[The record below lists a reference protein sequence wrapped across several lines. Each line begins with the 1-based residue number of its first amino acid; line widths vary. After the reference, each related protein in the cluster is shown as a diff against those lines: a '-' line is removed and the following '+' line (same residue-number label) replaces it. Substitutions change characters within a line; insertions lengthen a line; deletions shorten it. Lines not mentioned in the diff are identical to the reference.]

1 MTNIDILLRT
11 LVIKKSSDLHFQAGS
26 PPIFRVNGELSFSDL
41 GALSDKDIEK
51 YLFSIMSKGQKEEF
65 EKNHHADFS
74 YSVPGIARFRV
85 NVYQQRGCIGAV
97 MRCIPF
103 DIPKLEEMGFPPII
117 KELASKPNGLVLVT
131 GPTGCGKSTTL
142 AAIIGYINSN
152 LKGHIITIED
162 PLEFLH
168 QNKLCEINQ
177 REVGL
182 DTDSF
187 ATALRDALREDPNVI
202 LVGELRDLDTIS
214 NAITAAETGH
224 LVFATLHTN
233 DATQTVD
240 RMIDVFPSHQQ
251 PQIRTQLASTL
262 RAVIAQ
268 KLLRKKDGSGRVA
281 AFEIMVANP
290 AIRHL
295 IKDGNTHQIYSTIQ
309 TGSQEGMQTLE
320 QSLKNLCQNG
330 VISAE
335 EAAHKA
341 NDLKSFELVN
351 KMGGGYGEDLNRR

>member
-41 GALSDKDIEK
+41 APLSSNDIEK
-51 YLFSIMSKGQKEEF
+51 YIYSIMTKQQRDEF
-65 EKNHHADFS
+65 SRSHRFDFS

-85 NVYQQRGCIGAV
+85 NVYQQRGCVGAV

-103 DIPKLEEMGFPPII
+103 EIPTMEELGLPLVI
-117 KELASKPNGLVLVT
+117 KELATKPNGLILVT
-131 GPTGCGKSTTL
+131 GPTGSGKSSTL
-142 AAIIGYINSN
+142 AAIIGYINN
-152 LKGHIITIED
+152 NIKGHIITIED
-162 PLEFLH
+162 PLEFVH

-177 REVGL
+177 REVGI

-187 ATALRDALREDPNVI
+187 SSALRDTLREDPNVI
-202 LVGELRDLDTIS
+202 LVGEMRDLETIS

-233 DATQTVD
+233 DAVQTVD
-240 RMIDVFPSHQQ
+240 RMVDVFPSHQQ

-268 KLLRKKDGSGRVA
+268 QLLRKKDGSGRVA
-281 AFEIMVANP
+281 AFEVMIANS
-290 AIRHL
+290 AIKHL
-295 IKDGNTHQIYSTIQ
+295 IKEGHTNQISTAIQ
-309 TGSQEGMQTLE
+309 TGRQEGMQSLE
-320 QSLKNLCQNG
+320 QSLKKLCQDG
-330 VISAE
+330 IISAE
-335 EAAHKA
+335 EAMHKA
-341 NDLKSFELVN
+341 NDPKAFEMALKS
-351 KMGGGYGEDLNRR
+351 

>member
-41 GALSDKDIEK
+41 SPLSSKDIEK
-51 YLFSIMSKGQKEEF
+51 YLFSIMTKEQKEEF
-65 EKNHHADFS
+65 DKSHHFDFS

-85 NVYQQRGCIGAV
+85 NVYQQRGCAGAV

-103 DIPKLEEMGFPPII
+103 EIPTMDELGLPPVV
-117 KELASKPNGLVLVT
+117 KELATKPNGLILVT
-131 GPTGCGKSTTL
+131 GPTGSGKSSTL
-142 AAIIGYINSN
+142 AAIIGYINNSI
-152 LKGHIITIED
+152 KGHIVTIED
-162 PLEFLH
+162 PLEFIH

-177 REVGL
+177 REVGI

-187 ATALRDALREDPNVI
+187 AAALRDVLREDPNVI
-202 LVGELRDLDTIS
+202 LVGEMRDLETIS

-233 DATQTVD
+233 DAVQTVD

-268 KLLRKKDGSGRVA
+268 KLLRKKDGSGRIA
-281 AFEIMVANP
+281 AFEIMVANS
-290 AIRHL
+290 AIKHL
-295 IKDGNTHQIYSTIQ
+295 IKEGHTNQIYTAIQ
-309 TGSQEGMQTLE
+309 TGRQEGMQAME
-320 QSLKNLCQNG
+320 QSLKNLCQAG

-335 EAAHKA
+335 EATHNA
-341 NDLKSFELVN
+341 NDPKAFELALKS
-351 KMGGGYGEDLNRR
+351 

>member
-41 GALSDKDIEK
+41 SPLSSKDIEK
-51 YLFSIMSKGQKEEF
+51 YIYSIVTKEQKEAF
-65 EKNHHADFS
+65 EKNHHLDFS

-85 NVYQQRGCIGAV
+85 NVYRQRGCIGAV

-103 DIPKLEEMGFPPII
+103 EIPTMEELGLPPIV
-117 KELASKPNGLVLVT
+117 KELSTKPNGLILVT
-131 GPTGCGKSTTL
+131 GPTGSGKSSTL

-152 LKGHIITIED
+152 IKGHIITIED
-162 PLEFLH
+162 PLEFIH
-168 QNKLCEINQ
+168 ENKLCEINQ
-177 REVGL
+177 REVGI

-187 ATALRDALREDPNVI
+187 SFALRDTLREDPNVI
-202 LVGELRDLDTIS
+202 LVGEMRDLDTIS

-224 LVFATLHTN
+224 LVFSTLHTN
-233 DATQTVD
+233 DAVQTVD

-268 KLLRKKDGSGRVA
+268 KLLRKKDGSGRIA
-281 AFEIMVANP
+281 AFEIMVANS
-290 AIRHL
+290 AIKHL
-295 IKDGNTHQIYSTIQ
+295 IKEGHTNQIYTAIQ
-309 TGSQEGMQTLE
+309 TGRQEGMQAME
-320 QSLKNLCQNG
+320 QSLKSFCQSG
-330 VISAE
+330 VISVE
-335 EAAHKA
+335 EATRQA
-341 NDLKSFELVN
+341 NDPKAFELALKS
-351 KMGGGYGEDLNRR
+351 

>member
-41 GALSDKDIEK
+41 PALSSGDIEK
-51 YLFSIMSKGQKEEF
+51 YIYSIMTRQQREEF
-65 EKNHHADFS
+65 VKAHRFDFS

-85 NVYQQRGCIGAV
+85 NVYQQRGCVGAV

-103 DIPKLEEMGFPPII
+103 EIPTIEELGLPPVI
-117 KELASKPNGLVLVT
+117 KELAVKPNGLILVT
-131 GPTGCGKSTTL
+131 GPTGSGKSSTL
-142 AAIIGYINSN
+142 AAIIGYINN
-152 LKGHIITIED
+152 NIKGHIITIED
-162 PLEFLH
+162 PLEFVH

-177 REVGL
+177 REVGI

-187 ATALRDALREDPNVI
+187 SSALRDALREDPNVI

-233 DATQTVD
+233 DAVQTVD
-240 RMIDVFPSHQQ
+240 RMVDVFPSHQQ

-268 KLLRKKDGSGRVA
+268 QLLRKKDGSGRIA
-281 AFEIMVANP
+281 AFEIMIANP
-290 AIRHL
+290 AIKHL
-295 IKDGNTHQIYSTIQ
+295 IKEGHTNQISTAIQ
-309 TGSQEGMQTLE
+309 TGRQEGMQLLE
-320 QSLKNLCQNG
+320 QSLKKLCQDG

-335 EAAHKA
+335 EAARKA
-341 NDLKSFELVN
+341 NDPKAFEMALKSQA
-351 KMGGGYGEDLNRR
+351 GGF

>member
-41 GALSDKDIEK
+41 TPLSSSDIEK
-51 YLFSIMSKGQKEEF
+51 YIYSIMTKQQRDEF
-65 EKNHHADFS
+65 SRSHRFDFS

-85 NVYQQRGCIGAV
+85 NVYQQRGCVGAV

-103 DIPKLEEMGFPPII
+103 EIPTMEELGLPLVI
-117 KELASKPNGLVLVT
+117 KELAIKPNGLILVT
-131 GPTGCGKSTTL
+131 GPTGSGKSSTL
-142 AAIIGYINSN
+142 AAIIGYINN
-152 LKGHIITIED
+152 NIKGHIITIED
-162 PLEFLH
+162 PLEFVH

-177 REVGL
+177 REVGI

-187 ATALRDALREDPNVI
+187 SSALRDTLREDPNVI
-202 LVGELRDLDTIS
+202 LVGEMRDLETIS

-233 DATQTVD
+233 DAVQTVD
-240 RMIDVFPSHQQ
+240 RMVDVFPSHQQ

-268 KLLRKKDGSGRVA
+268 QLLRKKDGSGRVA
-281 AFEIMVANP
+281 AFEVMIANS
-290 AIRHL
+290 AIKHL
-295 IKDGNTHQIYSTIQ
+295 IKEGHTNQISTAIQ
-309 TGSQEGMQTLE
+309 TGRQEGMQSLE
-320 QSLKNLCQNG
+320 QSLKKLCQDG
-330 VISAE
+330 IISPE
-335 EAAHKA
+335 EAMHKA
-341 NDLKSFELVN
+341 NDPKAFEMALKS
-351 KMGGGYGEDLNRR
+351 

>member
-26 PPIFRVNGELSFSDL
+26 PPIFRVNGELAFSDL
-41 GALSDKDIEK
+41 SPLSSKDIEK
-51 YLFSIMSKGQKEEF
+51 YIYSIMTKEQKEEF
-65 EKNHHADFS
+65 DRKHRFDFS

-103 DIPKLEEMGFPPII
+103 EVPTMEELSLPPII
-117 KELASKPNGLVLVT
+117 KELAAKPNGLILVT
-131 GPTGCGKSTTL
+131 GPTGSGKSTTL

-152 LKGHIITIED
+152 IKGHIITIED
-162 PLEFLH
+162 PLEFIH
-168 QNKLCEINQ
+168 QNKLCEVNQ

-187 ATALRDALREDPNVI
+187 ANALRDTLREDPDVI
-202 LVGELRDLDTIS
+202 LVGEMRDLETIS

-233 DATQTVD
+233 DAAQTVD
-240 RMIDVFPSHQQ
+240 RMIDVFPPHQQ
-251 PQIRTQLASTL
+251 PQVRTQLASTL

-268 KLLRKKDGSGRVA
+268 KLLRKKDSSGRIA
-281 AFEIMVANP
+281 AFEIMIVNS
-290 AIRHL
+290 AIKHL
-295 IKDGNTHQIYSTIQ
+295 IKEGNTQQIYSSIQ
-309 TGSQEGMQTLE
+309 TGRQEGMQSME
-320 QSLKNLCQNG
+320 ESLKNLCQNG
-330 VISAE
+330 SISVE
-335 EAAHKA
+335 EAMRKA
-341 NDLKSFELVN
+341 NDLKTFELVL
-351 KMGGGYGEDLNRR
+351 KS

>member
-26 PPIFRVNGELSFSDL
+26 PPIFRVNGELLFSDL
-41 GALSDKDIEK
+41 EPLSSKDIEK
-51 YLFSIMSKGQKEEF
+51 YLYSIMTKEQKDEF
-65 EKNHHADFS
+65 TKSHRFDFS

-85 NVYQQRGCIGAV
+85 NVYQQRGCVGAV
-97 MRCIPF
+97 MRCVPFEIPTM
-103 DIPKLEEMGFPPII
+103 EELNLPPII
-117 KELASKPNGLVLVT
+117 KELANKPNGLILVT
-131 GPTGCGKSTTL
+131 GPTGSGKSTTL

-152 LKGHIITIED
+152 IKGHIITIED
-162 PLEFLH
+162 PLEFVH

-177 REVGL
+177 REVGI

-187 ATALRDALREDPNVI
+187 SAALRDALREDPNVI
-202 LVGELRDLDTIS
+202 LVGEMRDLETIS

-251 PQIRTQLASTL
+251 PQIRTQLASSL

-268 KLLRKKDGSGRVA
+268 QLLRKKDGSGRVA
-281 AFEIMVANP
+281 AFEIMVANS
-290 AIRHL
+290 AIKHL
-295 IKDGNTHQIYSTIQ
+295 IKDGNTHQIASSIQ
-309 TGSQEGMQTLE
+309 TGRQDGMQTLE
-320 QSLKNLCQNG
+320 QSLKSLCQSG
-330 VISAE
+330 IISVE
-335 EAAHKA
+335 EATRRA
-341 NDLKSFELVN
+341 NDPKSFEMTL
-351 KMGGGYGEDLNRR
+351 RA

>member
-41 GALSDKDIEK
+41 SPLSAKDIEK
-51 YLFSIMSKGQKEEF
+51 YIYAIMTKEQREEF
-65 EKNHHADFS
+65 ERSHHSDFS

-103 DIPKLEEMGFPPII
+103 AIPTLEELGLPPII
-117 KELASKPNGLVLVT
+117 KELATKPNGLILVT
-131 GPTGCGKSTTL
+131 GPTGSGKSSTL
-142 AAIIGYINSN
+142 AAIIGYINN
-152 LKGHIITIED
+152 NIKGHIITIED
-162 PLEFLH
+162 PLEFMH

-177 REVGL
+177 REVGI

-187 ATALRDALREDPNVI
+187 ATALRDTLREDPNVI
-202 LVGELRDLDTIS
+202 LVGEMRDLETIS

-240 RMIDVFPSHQQ
+240 RVIDVFPSHQQ
-251 PQIRTQLASTL
+251 PQIRTQLASAL

-268 KLLRKKDGSGRVA
+268 ALLRKKDGSGRLA
-281 AFEIMVANP
+281 AFEVMIVNS

-295 IKDGNTHQIYSTIQ
+295 IKEGNTHQIYSAIQ
-309 TGSQEGMQTLE
+309 TGRQDGMQTLE
-320 QSLKNLCQNG
+320 QSLKDFCQAG
-330 VISAE
+330 LISLE
-335 EAAHKA
+335 EAKGKA
-341 NDLKSFELVN
+341 NDLKSF
-351 KMGGGYGEDLNRR
+351 DLAFKG

>member
-41 GALSDKDIEK
+41 TPLSSSDIEK
-51 YLFSIMSKGQKEEF
+51 YIYSIMTKQQRDEF
-65 EKNHHADFS
+65 SRSHRFDFS

-85 NVYQQRGCIGAV
+85 NVYQQRGCVGAV

-103 DIPKLEEMGFPPII
+103 EIPTMEELGLPLVI
-117 KELASKPNGLVLVT
+117 KELAIKPNGLILVT
-131 GPTGCGKSTTL
+131 GPTGSGKSSTL
-142 AAIIGYINSN
+142 AAIIGYINN
-152 LKGHIITIED
+152 NIKGHIITIED
-162 PLEFLH
+162 PLEFVH

-177 REVGL
+177 REVGI

-187 ATALRDALREDPNVI
+187 SSALRDTLREDPNVI
-202 LVGELRDLDTIS
+202 LVGEMRDLETIS

-233 DATQTVD
+233 DAVQTVD
-240 RMIDVFPSHQQ
+240 RMVDVFPSHQQ

-268 KLLRKKDGSGRVA
+268 QLLRKKDGSGRVA
-281 AFEIMVANP
+281 AFEVMIANS
-290 AIRHL
+290 AIKHL
-295 IKDGNTHQIYSTIQ
+295 IKEGHTNQISTAIQ
-309 TGSQEGMQTLE
+309 TGRQEGMQSLE
-320 QSLKNLCQNG
+320 QSLKKLCQDG
-330 VISAE
+330 IISAE
-335 EAAHKA
+335 EAMHKA
-341 NDLKSFELVN
+341 NDPKAFEMALKS
-351 KMGGGYGEDLNRR
+351 

>member
-41 GALSDKDIEK
+41 SPLSSKEIEK
-51 YLFSIMSKGQKEEF
+51 YVYSIMTKEQKEEF
-65 EKNHHADFS
+65 NKSHRFDFS

-85 NVYQQRGCIGAV
+85 NVYQQRGCVGAV

-103 DIPKLEEMGFPPII
+103 EIPTVEELGLPPVI
-117 KELASKPNGLVLVT
+117 KELATKPNGLILVT
-131 GPTGCGKSTTL
+131 GPTGSGKSTTL
-142 AAIIGYINSN
+142 AAIIGYINN
-152 LKGHIITIED
+152 NIKGHIITIED

-177 REVGL
+177 REVGI

-187 ATALRDALREDPNVI
+187 AAALRDTLREDPNVI
-202 LVGELRDLDTIS
+202 LVGEMRDLETIS

-233 DATQTVD
+233 DAAQTVD
-240 RMIDVFPSHQQ
+240 RMIDVFPPHQQ

-268 KLLRKKDGSGRVA
+268 KLLRKKDGSGRIA
-281 AFEIMVANP
+281 AFEIMIVNS
-290 AIRHL
+290 AIKHL
-295 IKDGNTHQIYSTIQ
+295 IKEGSTSQIYSAIQ
-309 TGSQEGMQTLE
+309 TGRQEGMQNLE
-320 QSLKNLCQNG
+320 QTLKNLCQDG
-330 VISAE
+330 LISVE
-335 EAAHKA
+335 EAMRKA
-341 NDLKSFELVN
+341 NDPKALELVLKS
-351 KMGGGYGEDLNRR
+351 

>member
-11 LVIKKSSDLHFQAGS
+11 LVIKKSSDLHFQADS

-41 GALSDKDIEK
+41 TPLSSKDIEK
-51 YLFSIMSKGQKEEF
+51 YIFSIMTKEQKEAF
-65 EKNHHADFS
+65 ERDHHFDFS

-103 DIPKLEEMGFPPII
+103 EIPTLEELALPPII
-117 KELASKPNGLVLVT
+117 KELATKPNGLILVT
-131 GPTGCGKSTTL
+131 GPTGSGKSTTL
-142 AAIIGYINSN
+142 AAIIGYINN
-152 LKGHIITIED
+152 NIKGHIITIED
-162 PLEFLH
+162 PLEFVH

-182 DTDSF
+182 DTASF
-187 ATALRDALREDPNVI
+187 ATALRDTLREDPNVI
-202 LVGELRDLDTIS
+202 LVGEMRDLETIS

-251 PQIRTQLASTL
+251 PQIRTQLASSL

-268 KLLRKKDGSGRVA
+268 KLLRKKDGSGRIA
-281 AFEIMVANP
+281 AFEIMVANS
-290 AIRHL
+290 AIKHL
-295 IKDGNTHQIYSTIQ
+295 IKEGNTHQIYSSIQ
-309 TGSQEGMQTLE
+309 TGRQEGMQTLE
-320 QSLKNLCQNG
+320 QSLKNLYQAG
-330 VISAE
+330 LISAE
-335 EAAHKA
+335 EAAHNA
-341 NDLKSFELVN
+341 NDSKSFELAL
-351 KMGGGYGEDLNRR
+351 KS